1 VGVDFV
7 GGEFSPWDEDQ
18 LWRDKLRRAS
28 IRHTRSMDMLDEIH
42 HDGHPDSR
50 HQSNGKSILPAE
62 EDCYERLLQYSATL
76 ERTKRGQTYLDG
88 YTWDEMEQRFRE
100 PGGQTKQR
108 GKETSS
114 ALPPLP
120 PAPPPASNHSTSTGH
135 LVINNNNNSPSHP
148 FLEDGLPP
156 PAFEIDREK
165 LRQWDLMSTAPVPS
179 SSSSTAALP
188 DNQAINKE
196 GGRRPAAD
204 SSSNNT
210 ITATKAGHPPPSSPP
225 PQQPPPPPPT
235 SSESINRK
243 PTTTTTTTTSPPPS
257 QPPPPVPST
266 PIQAIRP
273 SPFHQLVPPDLVRTP
288 GKMI

>member
-1 VGVDFV
+1 
-7 GGEFSPWDEDQ
+7 
-18 LWRDKLRRAS
+18 
-28 IRHTRSMDMLDEIH
+28 MDMLDEIH
-42 HDGHPDSR
+42 HDGHQDR
-50 HQSNGKSILPAE
+50 HQTNGKSILPAE

-88 YTWDEMEQRFRE
+88 YTWDEIEQRFRE
-100 PGGQTKQR
+100 PGSQTKQR
-108 GKETSS
+108 GKDATS

-120 PAPPPASNHSTSTGH
+120 PPPPLSSPMNNTSTTGH
-135 LVINNNNNSPSHP
+135 LVNNNHSQQSHP

-188 DNQAINKE
+188 DNQAITKE
-196 GGRRPAAD
+196 GGRRPATE
-204 SSSNNT
+204 SSSTNN
-210 ITATKAGHPPPSSPP
+210 ITKAVHPPSSPP
-225 PQQPPPPPPT
+225 PQPPPPPPP
-235 SSESINRK
+235 SELISRK
-243 PTTTTTTTTSPPPS
+243 TTTPTSPPPS
-257 QPPPPVPST
+257 QPPPPVPSN

-273 SPFHQLVPPDLVRTP
+273 SPFHQPVPPDLVRTP

>member
-1 VGVDFV
+1 
-7 GGEFSPWDEDQ
+7 
-18 LWRDKLRRAS
+18 
-28 IRHTRSMDMLDEIH
+28 MDMLDEIH
-42 HDGHPDSR
+42 HDGHQDR

-100 PGGQTKQR
+100 PGGQVKHR
-108 GKETSS
+108 GKDPTS

-120 PAPPPASNHSTSTGH
+120 PPPPLASPMNHSATTTGH
-135 LVINNNNNSPSHP
+135 LVNNNNSQQSHP

-165 LRQWDLMSTAPVPS
+165 LRQWDLMSTAPVLS

-204 SSSNNT
+204 SSST
-210 ITATKAGHPPPSSPP
+210 TTTTAKAVHPPSSPP
-225 PQQPPPPPPT
+225 PQQPPPPPP
-235 SSESINRK
+235 SSESICRK
-243 PTTTTTTTTSPPPS
+243 TTKTTTSSPPPS

-273 SPFHQLVPPDLVRTP
+273 SPFHQPVPPDLVRTP
-288 GKMI
+288 GKIMIVTHSLSLLPSYIFLIFFFKICSIRSNSSHTFT